1 MHREIFWGDQEEEF
15 LDFAMAMSI
24 AKEDWHSFRLVFCCC
39 CCCSCNSQFCSSWT
53 VKVTV
58 IHNSGLFRHS
68 LPCHGSP
75 LRFLFHPPDDILLWD
90 LTFFLCRD
98 VATAAELMPPSF
110 IYLFKN
116 FNTFNQFCMV
126 FRQQRCILGIFFLT
140 NGKVWK
146 CEVWGAVKE
155 IEITPGPR
163 GQRIFS
169 YTKNLV
175 LTIFF

>member
-24 AKEDWHSFRLVFCCC
+24 AKEDWHSFRLVCY

-68 LPCHGSP
+68 LPCHISP
-75 LRFLFHPPDDILLWD
+75 TRFLYHPPDDILLWD

-110 IYLFKN
+110 IYLK
-116 FNTFNQFCMV
+116 
-126 FRQQRCILGIFFLT
+126 ILILSTSFAWFSGNRDERHSWHIFLR

-146 CEVWGAVKE
+146 IWVMRGCKRNINNSWTWG
-155 IEITPGPR
+155 T
-163 GQRIFS
+163 
-169 YTKNLV
+169 TN
-175 LTIFF
+175 FFL